1 MALPLYEPKPATV
14 RQMRARVK
22 SYEAELKDNVEQL
35 NEVLQN
41 AVDWKRHVEQHPVRF
56 ALGAAAV
63 GLAVGLKP
71 SFIPHSGAQGLKAIL
86 GLGMGAVV
94 KKLRDRFM

>member
-1 MALPLYEPKPATV
+1 MALPKYEPRPATV
-14 RQMRARVK
+14 REMRARVK

-35 NEVLQN
+35 NEVLQG

-71 SFIPHSGAQGLKAIL
+71 SFIPRSGAQGLKAVI
-86 GLGMGAVV
+86 GLGVGALMN
-94 KKLRDRFM
+94 KLRGRFM